1 MANFLPPDYLLCQ
14 LLLLTGPACHCMQTI
29 YGKIET
35 ASSLLNLTMQSSA
48 AGRAKVLLSVKA
60 NLDAAKQ
67 SMSGALSE
75 IKGDI
80 GKIVADVGDGP
91 GPALGGGGH
100 S

>member
-1 MANFLPPDYLLCQ
+1 M
-14 LLLLTGPACHCMQTI
+14 
-29 YGKIET
+29 
-35 ASSLLNLTMQSSA
+35 
-48 AGRAKVLLSVKA
+48 LLSVKA